1 MKIKSIKQIKKIK
14 GKRVLVRVDFNVP
27 LVGNNKIGK
36 SEDFRIIRALPTIN
50 YLIKQE
56 AKVILISHLG
66 RPEGKV
72 DWRYSLK
79 PVAKKLSQLLKQK
92 VILSPEVI
100 GKQTNQLVKSLKNS
114 EVLMLENVRFHPRE
128 EKNCKRFA
136 KQLAKLGDLYVNDA
150 FAVSHRAQSSV
161 SAITEF
167 LPSYAG
173 FLIEEEIDNLNKIL
187 TNPQQPLIVI
197 IGGAKIS
204 TKIKVIK
211 NFTKVAKKIL
221 LGGALANTFLKFI
234 GVGVGKS
241 PIELDTFPEL
251 KKIKLTD
258 NQIVVPI
265 DGLMAINSQ
274 AKKARIDAMG
284 DVKENELV
292 LDIGPDTIK
301 LYQNI
306 LQSAKMVMWNGPMGL
321 IENPIFAKGTKSL
334 IKFLANCPA
343 RVIVGGGETVQMI
356 RKMNLENKF
365 YFIST
370 GGGAMLEF
378 LEGKKLPGLKN
389 IIQ

>member
-1 MKIKSIKQIKKIK
+1 M
-14 GKRVLVRVDFNVP
+14 
-27 LVGNNKIGK
+27 
-36 SEDFRIIRALPTIN
+36 
-50 YLIKQE
+50 
-56 AKVILISHLG
+56 
-66 RPEGKV
+66 
-72 DWRYSLK
+72 
-79 PVAKKLSQLLKQK
+79 
-92 VILSPEVI
+92 
-100 GKQTNQLVKSLKNS
+100 
-114 EVLMLENVRFHPRE
+114 
-128 EKNCKRFA
+128 
-136 KQLAKLGDLYVNDA
+136 
-150 FAVSHRAQSSV
+150 
-161 SAITEF
+161 
-167 LPSYAG
+167 PSYAG

-265 DGLMAINSQ
+265 DGLMAANLQ

-334 IKFLANCPA
+334 IKFLANCSA